1 MKITLN
7 IPTVYE
13 CEGVVLVAGENEVD
27 NNAAAKMLK
36 NPMVQADVKSGKLTV
51 EKAAKITKAAAKKIA
66 ANEAKAAQ
74 DAADEA
80 ELVRLQAE
88 EDAKAAAAEASE

>member
-7 IPTVYE
+7 IPTIYE
-13 CEGVVLVAGENEVD
+13 CEGVVLVAGVNEVD
-27 NNAAAKMLK
+27 NKLAGKMLK

-51 EKAAKITKAAAKKIA
+51 ENITKAAAKKIA
-66 ANEAKAAQ
+66 AAEAKAAQ

-80 ELVRLQAE
+80 ELERLQAE
-88 EDAKAAAAEASE
+88 EDAKNEPTE